1 MTTSSFTQKRL
12 RATLTLGL
20 PGAVFQ
26 NTNNNTLIVDG
37 LRMTA
42 QIEAV
47 QSVPNSLDL
56 KIFGMLATDMNAL
69 TISWAKKPSG
79 DNPENIVP
87 QNIVVLEAN
96 DGSGWT
102 QVFSGTFIEAQ
113 PEYRGAPNVYFHIV
127 AITGYNS
134 QLTPASPLSFPGAF
148 DVAGAA
154 GSIVKAMGFD
164 FEPNDVKISLAGAYL
179 PGTLFDQLNAL
190 CIAAGIVYYIQG
202 RTIAICTNDGARNNI
217 PLVVLNKES
226 GLMGYPVIERFG
238 ITVDCLFNPGI
249 TNGGGVKVESDIPA
263 ANGLWTP
270 FKYSHALSAYMPD
283 GPWLSVVSMLPKA

>member
-1 MTTSSFTQKRL
+1 MTVSSFTRKQL

-20 PGAVFQ
+20 PGALFQ
-26 NTNNNTLIVDG
+26 NTNSNTLIVDG
-37 LRMTA
+37 LRIMA

-56 KIFGMLATDMNAL
+56 KIYGMLASDMNAL

-87 QNIVVLEAN
+87 QNVVVLEAN
-96 DGSGWT
+96 DGSGWV
-102 QVFSGTFIEAQ
+102 QVFSGTFIEAM

-127 AITGYNS
+127 AITGYNN
-134 QLTPASPLSFPGAF
+134 QLNPASPLSFPGAF

-154 GSIVKAMGFD
+154 QTIVSAMGFS
-164 FEPNDVKISLAGAYL
+164 FENNGVSISLAGAYL

-190 CIAAGIVYYIQG
+190 CVAAGIVYYIQG
-202 RTIAICTNDGARNNI
+202 TTIAICKNDGARSNI
-217 PLVVLNKES
+217 PLVVLNKDS

-238 ITVDCLFNPGI
+238 ITVDCLFNPGV
-249 TNGGGVKVESDIPA
+249 TNGGNIEVQSDIPA
-263 ANGLWTP
+263 ANGTWTP
-270 FKYSHALSAYMPD
+270 FKYSHSLSALMPD
-283 GPWLSVVSMLPKA
+283 GPWLSVVSMLPRA